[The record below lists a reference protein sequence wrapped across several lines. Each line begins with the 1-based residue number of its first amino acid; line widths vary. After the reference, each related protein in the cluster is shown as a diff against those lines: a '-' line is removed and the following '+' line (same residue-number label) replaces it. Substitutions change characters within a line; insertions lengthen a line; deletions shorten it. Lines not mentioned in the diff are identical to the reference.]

1 VADAEGVALSGGL
14 RMRFTIFQDTA
25 IGARAVNQ
33 DRMGYCFT
41 RESLMMVVADG
52 MGGHL
57 RGEVAAQI
65 TVQTC
70 AGLFQR
76 DAQPRLADPAGF
88 LDLALREAH
97 RELLRYQRTH
107 RLPEAPRTT
116 VVACVVQGSTAWWAH
131 AGDSRLYW
139 LREGRVLARTRDHS
153 KVQTMVALGLIDERE
168 QETHPE
174 RNKVLNCLGSP
185 SEPAVETVSDVPLRA
200 GDVLVLCS
208 DGLWSGLPERA
219 LATAFEHVP
228 VAQQV
233 PALVRRAVEA
243 NGAVADNTTVVA
255 MQWEGAD
262 DEDIPTLSSLDLP
275 DGAITTTISI
285 GRLEEGA
292 AEPALSDEEI
302 ERQIAEIQ
310 RAIQRTNAG
319 AQGGR
324 S

>member
-1 VADAEGVALSGGL
+1 
-14 RMRFTIFQDTA
+14 
-25 IGARAVNQ
+25 
-33 DRMGYCFT
+33 
-41 RESLMMVVADG
+41 
-52 MGGHL
+52 
-57 RGEVAAQI
+57 
-65 TVQTC
+65 
-70 AGLFQR
+70 
-76 DAQPRLADPAGF
+76 
-88 LDLALREAH
+88 
-97 RELLRYQRTH
+97 
-107 RLPEAPRTT
+107 
-116 VVACVVQGSTAWWAH
+116 
-131 AGDSRLYW
+131 
-139 LREGRVLARTRDHS
+139 
-153 KVQTMVALGLIDERE
+153 
-168 QETHPE
+168 
-174 RNKVLNCLGSP
+174 VLNCLGSP

-310 RAIQRTNAG
+310 RAIQRTNEG

-324 S
+324 T